1 MGREARGRW
10 ARNVLSRE
18 WRRTMYKRDPS
29 QPFDARLEGRGF
41 SAAGPSGSKQATV
54 KSDSPTDSTVDG
66 PLAPE
71 PLPGGVEGGG
81 EFDMR
86 APDADARVSDV
97 DEFKRMEEN
106 AEDGRE

>member
-1 MGREARGRW
+1 
-10 ARNVLSRE
+10 
-18 WRRTMYKRDPS
+18 MYKRDPS

-41 SAAGPSGSKQATV
+41 YAAGPSVSKQTTV
-54 KSDSPTDSTVDG
+54 KSDSPTEGVGDG

-81 EFDMR
+81 EFEMR